1 MGGMT
6 DCFQP
11 CELKHK
17 VTYKTILE
25 MNRCRIGYLIVTKSA
40 LIAEPEYMD
49 ILDKDLAHIQITVTC
64 MDDLKTLLFEKA
76 SPPSQRIQAILK
88 LQKEGFDVSIRLSPI
103 IEEFMDFD
111 MLNSLGIEKCI
122 IEFLRI
128 NSWIRQW
135 MQDIDFDSYSIRQ
148 GGYQHLPLDKK
159 IKIVDK
165 IHIPGKTVC
174 EDVTEHYLYWRQNLN
189 PNKEDCCNLRI

>member
-17 VTYKTILE
+17 VTYETILE

-40 LIAEPEYMD
+40 FIAKPEYMD

-64 MDDLKTLLFEKA
+64 MDDSKTLLFEKA

-103 IEEFMDFD
+103 IEEFMDFE

-135 MQDIDFDSYSIRQ
+135 MPDIDFDSYSIRQ

-174 EDVTEHYLYWRQNLN
+174 EDVTDHYLYWRQNLN